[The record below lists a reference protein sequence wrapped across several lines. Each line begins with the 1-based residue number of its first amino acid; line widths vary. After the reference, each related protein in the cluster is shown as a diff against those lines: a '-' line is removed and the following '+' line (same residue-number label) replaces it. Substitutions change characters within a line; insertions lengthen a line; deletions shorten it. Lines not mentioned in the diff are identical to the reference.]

1 MITIEIDQETYSF
14 LQEKAIAFVETKPGD
29 TVKRLLGINVAST
42 KPSVLNSTVI
52 KSPDRSEKLLSEDEN
67 SNQPNYI
74 KVNKKQPK
82 TNIPALIRAGLLK
95 DGQSLIF
102 QDYRGNQ
109 YPQYKVILSGN
120 SLTWEN
126 QSYSMSDL
134 AKTLL
139 NKHGYN
145 NEFVRGPIF
154 WVNEAGKSVAKLWEM
169 YLSSQH

>member
-1 MITIEIDQETYSF
+1 MITIEIDQETFGF
-14 LQEKAIAFVETKPGD
+14 LQERGIAFVEKPGD
-29 TVKRLLGINVAST
+29 TVKRLLGISGAPT
-42 KPSVLNSTVI
+42 KPLIPNSRVI
-52 KSPDRSEKLLSEDEN
+52 ESLGDSGKLLSEHGN
-67 SNQPNYI
+67 SNHPNYV
-74 KVNKKQPK
+74 KANKKQPK

-95 DGQSLIF
+95 NGQSLIF

-139 NKHGYN
+139 NKQGYN

-169 YLSSQH
+169 HLNSQH